1 MLGRADGEQSNSSF
15 QPNLFPSVAMMRGPL
30 GQKPPSPYNFSKA
43 GVSRVQTMTCGD
55 AGVGASVPRE
65 GLFLRTPEL
74 PCDDREG
81 AEKMLGSCLWASWGQ
96 GQPVGDKD
104 SLEGT
109 APLPVLPL
117 AEAERKQTR
126 EPESPAPPSA
136 RNLASS
142 SLRLIQNHS
151 FLFKE
156 EQKYINKSNKEPL
169 VLPKEGKNS
178 PDILPLEE
186 L

>member
-1 MLGRADGEQSNSSF
+1 MLGRVDGEQSNSSF
-15 QPNLFPSVAMMRGPL
+15 KPNLFPSLAMMRDTP

-43 GVSRVQTMTCGD
+43 GVLRVQTMTCGD
-55 AGVGASVPRE
+55 AGEGASVPGE
-65 GLFLRTPEL
+65 GLLLRTSEL
-74 PCDDREG
+74 PCEDREG
-81 AEKMLGSCLWASWGQ
+81 AEKMLGSCSWAYWGQ
-96 GQPVGDKD
+96 EQLGGRCPTP
-104 SLEGT
+104 SPAISC
-109 APLPVLPL
+109 AP
-117 AEAERKQTR
+117 EADRKQTR

-136 RNLASS
+136 SNLASS

-169 VLPKEGKNS
+169 VLPKEGKIVPTS
-178 PDILPLEE
+178 CRWKE